1 MAIRTVTFAALPDQ
15 VSPCTPQDA
24 GVQGDHQAT
33 AVVFELDPSLV
44 SADYCYRWEF
54 VDGNGQMDTM
64 ETFTLASEQS
74 EASVALPRAWTMA
87 GGVAEIRLVISQLDP
102 EGQEQLTLYT
112 LAGKLRFDS
121 REGRLIHGREVVRG
135 LTPLIVRAQQA
146 ADDASEAA
154 EEAREQAEA
163 ITGAEERADA
173 AAVLANTAAQRG
185 ETAAEQAEAA
195 VSAANTAA
203 SAASAAAQQANTAA
217 QQVNGI
223 IGQYDRLIPFVQG
236 AVQGTA
242 ITASLSPQPEQ
253 EEGLCVRMKVPSA
266 FTPGYTLS
274 VSDWSAPVAPQTA
287 LAGVSVSWPTGIYTF
302 VYDGAAWRVQPSG
315 VENQAY
321 TDLLQSEVEQG
332 YIPSSQKGAAN
343 GVAALDSAGKL
354 AQMPSAADV
363 GAIPSV
369 QKGAAGGVAALNASG
384 KLAQMPTPADIGE
397 ADYVTET
404 GSNANGYYMK
414 YASGR
419 MVCWVRKAFDDP
431 SWETWGD
438 TGLKRAYY
446 SWTYPVAFTSAPTV
460 ALGVCTNGYVMAC
473 VGSVTNTT
481 GQARMLTPVGSS
493 PTGFSL
499 HGIAIGSY
507 A

>member
-54 VDGNGQMDTM
+54 VDGNGQMDTT
-64 ETFTLASEQS
+64 ETFTLTSEQS

-332 YIPSSQKGAAN
+332 YIPSAQKGAAN
-343 GVAALDSAGKL
+343 GVAALNSA
-354 AQMPSAADV
+354 
-363 GAIPSV
+363 
-369 QKGAAGGVAALNASG
+369 G

>member
-64 ETFTLASEQS
+64 ETFTLTSEQS
-74 EASVALPRAWTMA
+74 QASVALPRAWTMA
-87 GGVAEIRLVISQLDP
+87 GGIAEIRLVISQLDP
-102 EGQEQLTLYT
+102 EGEEQLTLYT

-146 ADDASEAA
+146 ADDAAEAA
-154 EEAREQAEA
+154 EDAREQAEA

-173 AAVLANTAAQRG
+173 AAVLANAAAQRG
-185 ETAAEQAEAA
+185 ETAADQAEAA

-203 SAASAAAQQANTAA
+203 SAASTAAQQANTAA

-223 IGQYDRLIPFVQG
+223 IGQYDRLIPYVPG
-236 AVQGTA
+236 TVQGTA

-253 EEGLCVRMKVPSA
+253 EEGLCVRVKVPSA

-287 LAGVSVSWPTGIYTF
+287 LAGVSVSWPAGIYTF

-332 YIPSSQKGAAN
+332 YIPSAQKGAAN
-343 GVAALDSAGKL
+343 GVAALNSAGKL
-354 AQMPSAADV
+354 AQMPA
-363 GAIPSV
+363 
-369 QKGAAGGVAALNASG
+369 
-384 KLAQMPTPADIGE
+384 PADLGVE
-397 ADYVTET
+397 DYVTEA
-404 GSNANGYYMK
+404 GSNANGYYWK
-414 YASGR
+414 FASGR
-419 MVCWVRKAFDDP
+419 MVCWVRQEFDDP
-431 SWETWGD
+431 AWETWGD

-446 SWTYPVAFTSAPTV
+446 TWTYPVAFTSVPIV
-460 ALGVCTNGYVMAC
+460 SLGVSTNSYVWVC
-473 VGSVTNTT
+473 VGGVGRDT
-481 GQARMLTPVGSS
+481 GQARMLTSTAANPY
-493 PTGFSL
+493 GFTL
-499 HGIAIGSY
+499 HGIAIGNWR
-507 A
+507 

>member
-223 IGQYDRLIPFVQG
+223 IGQYDRLIPYVPG
-236 AVQGTA
+236 TVQGTA

-253 EEGLCVRMKVPSA
+253 EEGLCVRVKVPSA

-287 LAGVSVSWPTGIYTF
+287 LAGVSVSWPAGIYTF

-343 GVAALDSAGKL
+343 GVAAL
-354 AQMPSAADV
+354 
-363 GAIPSV
+363 
-369 QKGAAGGVAALNASG
+369 NASG

-397 ADYVTET
+397 DDYVTET

-419 MVCWVRKAFDDP
+419 MICWVRQAIAEP
-431 SWETWGD
+431 EWTTWGE
-438 TGLKRAYY
+438 TGLKYASH
-446 SWTYPVAFTSAPTV
+446 SWTYPVPFASAPIVSLGMNTNSYVWVCIGTV
-460 ALGVCTNGYVMAC
+460 
-473 VGSVTNTT
+473 NTT
-481 GQARMLTPVGSS
+481 IGQARLVTPTAAS
-493 PTGFSL
+493 PTGFNL